1 MSARDTSLRLGF
13 SDSFINRI
21 ETYKVELKVS
31 TLLKFMELVGITP
44 EEFFYANPEDYA
56 KDKEIFDLIKSLS
69 SENKETIL
77 DLAKKLKR

>member
-1 MSARDTSLRLGF
+1 MIDLHSHILPYVDDGANTVEES
-13 SDSFINRI
+13 I
-21 ETYKVELKVS
+21 EILKDAYNYGV
-31 TLLKFMELVGITP
+31 TDICLTPHFM
-44 EEFFYANPEDYA
+44 YATDYA

>member
-1 MSARDTSLRLGF
+1 
-13 SDSFINRI
+13 
-21 ETYKVELKVS
+21 
-31 TLLKFMELVGITP
+31 MELVGITP